1 MLPMSARPFLR
12 KIPADPASII
22 YIRTGAVSE
31 LIPDFLRHIKI
42 APDPTAPQES
52 DLKQF
57 ALCVITDGINVGAA
71 EAKVYGCPIPYLYL
85 VFRLYQFDHTSFI
98 IVVFRDDS
106 QVSFPF

>member
-1 MLPMSARPFLR
+1 MSARAFLR

-31 LIPDFLRHIKI
+31 LIPDFLRHII
-42 APDPTAPQES
+42 ILPDSAAPQQP

-57 ALCVITDGINVGAA
+57 ALRIITDGINIGAA
-71 EAKVYGCPIPYLYL
+71 KAKVYGCPIPYLYL